1 MFMLGTPRARDA
13 KGASLAGKSDSGERL
28 VVRQNWEV
36 RRRKLERVEKTATG
50 RIKFAKGNLAKLDEL
65 KAGGALDDEGGRVIA
80 TLERPPI
87 VNFEIAV
94 AAEAERGIL
103 KTALHFFA
111 SFVADVDRGVAAELL
126 PYVLGEK
133 TAAGRYVR
141 TLPLEQAFF
150 PESWPPRHEMRTYPV
165 VVRANYYRR
174 RCTVGA
180 WRTNRTTRSLHA
192 TPRHTATSPYAVLFL
207 GRRRAAVRLLAVRP

>member
-1 MFMLGTPRARDA
+1 MERRAGTIIIPDVSKARRTPVTCLYCLETPDSHEHPLAEALGGRLHAPILCDSHNNLIANKCDDPMIAQFAPLMFMLGTPRARDA

-87 VNFEIAV
+87 VNFE
-94 AAEAERGIL
+94 
-103 KTALHFFA
+103 
-111 SFVADVDRGVAAELL
+111 D
-126 PYVLGEK
+126 
-133 TAAGRYVR
+133 
-141 TLPLEQAFF
+141 
-150 PESWPPRHEMRTYPV
+150 
-165 VVRANYYRR
+165 RR
-174 RCTVGA
+174 RSG
-180 WRTNRTTRSLHA
+180 S
-192 TPRHTATSPYAVLFL
+192 
-207 GRRRAAVRLLAVRP
+207 